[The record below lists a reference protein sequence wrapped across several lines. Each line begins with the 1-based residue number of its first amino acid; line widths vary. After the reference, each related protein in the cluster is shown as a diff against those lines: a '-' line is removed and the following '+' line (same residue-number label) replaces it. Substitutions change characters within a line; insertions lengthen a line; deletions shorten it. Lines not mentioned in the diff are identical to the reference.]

1 MVSHFKDAKVST
13 NIPVEWNDALER
25 LAKIPIGV
33 NPPPKK
39 AGMVREGIRLYLQ
52 QRLPLDLGPP
62 AERVGPP
69 EPVIDAE
76 VVEDDEDDGVGV
88 RLLGPGDHPGST

>member
-1 MVSHFKDAKVST
+1 MVSHFKDARVST
-13 NIPVEWNDALER
+13 SIPVEWAEALER
-25 LAKIPIGV
+25 LAKMPIGV

-39 AGMVREGIRLYLQ
+39 AAMVREGIRLYLQ
-52 QRLPLDLGPP
+52 QRLPHEWEELDLGPP

-76 VVEDDEDDGVGV
+76 VVEDDDDDGV
-88 RLLGPGDHPGST
+88 RLLGPGD